1 MEDGSKKRTSP
12 AITPPAWSGRVVREP
27 PPGKIRPRRKVEEV
41 FDVGARWVLELSTA
55 TKPLDLAALFGND
68 RPVTLEIGPGG
79 GEFLIGMAGLY
90 PDLNFM
96 AIEMK
101 AYRVQKVAKKI
112 ERAGLTNARL
122 IWAEAGGVLPEFL
135 APNSLQALYMN
146 FPDPWSKRKHRRRRL
161 VQQPFVDDLKSV
173 LKAGGEFTFVTDVRN
188 YAEEVIRLMESNGFS
203 NAFGPGAMIDRIDG
217 YIATVFEMRWREE
230 GRSIHSTRFTKL
242 PM

>member
-1 MEDGSKKRTSP
+1 MDEGPKKRIPP

-41 FDVGARWVLELSTA
+41 FDVGARWVLELQTA

-68 RPVTLEIGPGG
+68 RPVALEIGPGG
-79 GEFLIGMAGLY
+79 GEFLLGMAALY

-101 AYRVQKVAKKI
+101 AYRVAKVAKKL
-112 ERAGLTNARL
+112 ERSGLTNARL

-135 APNSLQALYMN
+135 APNSLSALYVN

-161 VQQPFVDDLKSV
+161 VQQPFIDDLKSV
-173 LKAGGEFTFVTDVRN
+173 LKPGGEFTFVSDVRN
-188 YAEEVIRLMESNGFS
+188 YAEEVIQLAEKNGFA
-203 NAFGPGAMIDRIDG
+203 NVFGPGVMIDRIDG
-217 YIATVFEMRWREE
+217 YIPTVFEARWRAE
-230 GRSIHSTRFTKL
+230 GRSIHSTRFHKL